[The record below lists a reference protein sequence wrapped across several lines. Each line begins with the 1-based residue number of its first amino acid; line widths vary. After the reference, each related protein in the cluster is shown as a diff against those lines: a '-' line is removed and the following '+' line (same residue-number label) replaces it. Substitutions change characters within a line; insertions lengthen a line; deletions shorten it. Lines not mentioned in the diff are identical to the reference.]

1 MKLGGG
7 RYQASTKVKVL
18 SPEIS
23 DVSGAD
29 SVNLLEGNTAESGM
43 ARTQQPDGV

>member
-1 MKLGGG
+1 MQ
-7 RYQASTKVKVL
+7 RCVKVL

-23 DVSGAD
+23 DMSAAD
-29 SVNLLEGNTAESGM
+29 SVNLLEGSTAEFAM